1 MPKTSTWAEEADAPG
16 RDAMRPI
23 RIRKEGDAD
32 GAATRA
38 AGRRARG
45 ARGFGA
51 ATASGR
57 AALLSVRLGRSDRVG
72 VTAVKLCGAA
82 LPSQRRTAVDT
93 RRLVSVSD
101 WQID

>member
-45 ARGFGA
+45 A
-51 ATASGR
+51 
-57 AALLSVRLGRSDRVG
+57 
-72 VTAVKLCGAA
+72 
-82 LPSQRRTAVDT
+82 
-93 RRLVSVSD
+93 
-101 WQID
+101 